1 MVFAVRWEV
10 PGLLLALLIF
20 GAAMLQLFVWIR
32 RLIVSVG
39 MAVLRLFATSLRWIG
54 GDGSAGPA
62 LLPMISG
69 TGLAFSLAVN
79 SIPSLEVR
87 FWLGKRAD
95 VLRCTAFVGIAATLS
110 VRWAILISQGGVF
123 IEQHVR

>member
-10 PGLLLALLIF
+10 PGVLLALLIF
-20 GAAMLQLFVWIR
+20 GVAMLRLFVWIR

-62 LLPMISG
+62 LFPMISG
-69 TGLAFSLAVN
+69 TGLAFSFTVN
-79 SIPSLEVR
+79 GIPTFEVR
-87 FWLGKRAD
+87 FGLGRRAD
-95 VLRCTAFVGIAATLS
+95 VLRCTAFVGIAETYRF
-110 VRWAILISQGGVF
+110 VWRF
-123 IEQHVR
+123 